1 LVTTATTGIDI
12 EISPFGDHDGQEAI
26 LGDYRAR
33 TLAAIAGTGG
43 GKTQLGYWWLYLRM
57 LKYPGYGWLVA
68 EPTFNMLAKILLNS
82 SDPGRP
88 TLEQWFQRVGW
99 HPNYKAVDKI
109 LETDYGKVYLA
120 SADNPDSMQG
130 AAVKGAWLD
139 EGGMMSLIAHQT
151 ALQRVSL
158 FDGQELIT
166 TTPYNRGWLK
176 TEIVDKADGDYM
188 HVEKWKSIANPA
200 FPKHVYE
207 EMQSGPNAMQAH
219 RFRMMYDADFER
231 PSGMI
236 YGCFNADKCVIEPFP
251 IPKSWPCYLGIDY
264 GPVHTAVVWYAKSP
278 VKYKE
283 WPAGTWFGYR
293 EYLEGNKSIEQHV
306 KDLNRLSKGED
317 IQRKVGSAVA
327 AERQWRREYMEKG
340 FYIQECKVNEVEVG
354 IDRVYG
360 LHMANKIVYFKDVM
374 KHTLAQK
381 EDYRRKLDASQ
392 NPTDTIDNKAEYH
405 FMDAERYVLASGTS
419 RQPIFEA

>member
-1 LVTTATTGIDI
+1 MTTATTATDI
-12 EISPFGDHDGQEAI
+12 IIEPFGDHDGQKAI

-82 SDPGRP
+82 SDPNRP
-88 TLEQWFQRVGW
+88 TLEQWFRRVGW

-109 LETDYGKVYLA
+109 LETDYGKIYLA

-176 TEIVDKADGDYM
+176 TEIADKADGDYI

-207 EMQSGPNAMQAH
+207 EMRSGPNAMQRY
-219 RFRMMYDADFER
+219 RFRMMYDAEFER
-231 PSGMI
+231 PTGMI
-236 YGCFNADKCVIEPFP
+236 YGNFNADKCVIEPFN
-251 IPKSWPCYLGIDY
+251 IPKAWPRYVGIDY
-264 GPVHTAVVWYAKSP
+264 GPVHTAVLWFAKTP
-278 VKYKE
+278 NKYKG
-283 WPAGTWFGYR
+283 WPAGTYFAYR
-293 EYLEGNKSIEQHV
+293 EYLEGNKSIKQHA
-306 KDLNRLSKGED
+306 KDLNALGKGED
-317 IQRKVGSAVA
+317 IVRKTGSAVA
-327 AERQWRREYMEKG
+327 AERQWRREYSEAG
-340 FYIQECKVNEVEVG
+340 FYVQECSINDVEVG
-354 IDRVYG
+354 IDRVYA
-360 LHMANKIVYFKDVM
+360 LHAHDGIVYFNTM
-374 KHTLAQK
+374 THTLSQK
-381 EDYRRKLDASQ
+381 EDYSRKLDASQ
-392 NPTDTIDNKAEYH
+392 EPTDAIDKKAEYH
-405 FMDAERYVLASGTS
+405 FMDAERYLVASGTS
-419 RQPIFEA
+419 RRPIFEA